1 MRLIVLLLL
10 CLLPVGPAQ
19 AIEFELESLDQVT
32 RLHGVWRFRPGD
44 DMAWADPAY
53 NHGQWGN
60 ILVPRDWRRQGHQ
73 DLTGFAWYRARV
85 RIGDGATRDL
95 DSLHQLGFGLGKVH
109 SAYELYIGGEL
120 IGSAG
125 RFPPDPLPVADRMR
139 MFSIPPSALDDDG
152 TLLIAVRVW
161 RDDPLGDASTA
172 GMFEGEFMMGPVF
185 ELTKQIWIRQAVTL
199 MLAIAYLVFGIY
211 HLYLYARNRNL
222 PEFFWF
228 GITACLVAIYSV
240 ELSQWKHVVG
250 WMTEVPYIV
259 HKKVEYGVVF
269 LLPAVGL
276 QLLAC
281 LLRIRVPFW
290 ARAYQAG
297 FGVFALIVLV
307 VPGYDVLALTLFPWQ
322 MYLVP
327 GLFASLV
334 LVVWHAARGNEEA
347 RTMTVGWAV
356 FLFTALN
363 DIMVAQGAVQ
373 NPRLLTVGFAA
384 VMLTM
389 AISLANRFSRMY
401 NHLDGE
407 VQQRTKELERSNEK
421 LIEAARLDSL
431 TGLLNRRG
439 FSETG
444 EAEIARAGRSGRAF
458 VVLMGDIDR
467 FKDCNDEY
475 GHACGDYVL
484 QEVAELFKG
493 QLRDVDTVARWGGEE
508 FVFLLPETEI
518 EGGST
523 LAEKMRASLEHTLFS
538 YEGSVLSL
546 TITIGVAAYR
556 NGMSLEDCVARA
568 DSAMY
573 SGKQQGRNRVVIDG
587 EATELASMGEAPGHA

>member
-1 MRLIVLLLL
+1 MRLIAALVL
-10 CLLPVGPAQ
+10 CLLPVAPVE

-44 DMAWADPAY
+44 DLRWADPDY

-60 ILVPRDWRRQGHQ
+60 ILVPRDWRRQGHRQ
-73 DLTGFAWYRARV
+73 LTGYAWYRARIRV
-85 RIGDGATRDL
+85 ADGETMNPVG
-95 DSLHQLGFGLGKVH
+95 LHRLGLALGKVH
-109 SAYELYIGGEL
+109 SAYELYVGGEL
-120 IGSAG
+120 IGGAG
-125 RFPPDPLPVADRMR
+125 RFPPDALPVSDQMR
-139 MFSIPPSALDDDG
+139 IFSIPPSAVDEDG
-152 TLLIAVRVW
+152 TLLVAVRVW
-161 RDDPLGDASTA
+161 RDEPLGNASTA
-172 GMFEGEFMMGPVF
+172 GLFEGEFIMGPVF
-185 ELTKQIWIRQAVTL
+185 ELTKRIWFKQAMTL
-199 MLAIAYLVFGIY
+199 MLAISYLVFGIY
-211 HLYLYARNRNL
+211 HLYLYARNRKL

-228 GITACLVAIYSV
+228 GVTACLVAIYSV

-250 WMTEVPYIV
+250 WMSSLPYIV
-259 HKKVEYGVVF
+259 HKKVEYVVIF
-269 LLPAVGL
+269 ILPAVGL

-281 LLRIRVPFW
+281 LLRIRVPTW
-290 ARAYQAG
+290 ARVYQAG
-297 FGVFALIVLV
+297 FGVFALAVLL
-307 VPGYDVLALTLFPWQ
+307 VPGFKVLTWTLFPWQ

-373 NPRLLTVGFAA
+373 HPRLLTAGFAA
-384 VMLTM
+384 VLLTM

-407 VQQRTKELERSNEK
+407 VLQRTRELERSNER
-421 LIEAARLDSL
+421 LIEAVRMDSL
-431 TGLLNRRG
+431 TGLRNRRG

-444 EAEIARAGRSGRAF
+444 EVEIARAGRSGRGFA
-458 VVLMGDIDR
+458 VLMADIDA
-467 FKDCNDEY
+467 FKACNDEY

-508 FVFLLPETEI
+508 FVFLLPETEL
-518 EGGST
+518 EGAAT
-523 LAEKMRASLEHTLFS
+523 LAEKLRATLERTLFS
-538 YEGSVLSL
+538 FEGNVLSL
-546 TITIGVAAYR
+546 TVTIGVSVFST
-556 NGMSLEDCVARA
+556 GMSLEDCVAKA

-573 SGKQQGRNRVVIDG
+573 LGKQRGRNRVVIDG
-587 EATELASMGEAPGHA
+587 EEESLSPIGEFPSRA